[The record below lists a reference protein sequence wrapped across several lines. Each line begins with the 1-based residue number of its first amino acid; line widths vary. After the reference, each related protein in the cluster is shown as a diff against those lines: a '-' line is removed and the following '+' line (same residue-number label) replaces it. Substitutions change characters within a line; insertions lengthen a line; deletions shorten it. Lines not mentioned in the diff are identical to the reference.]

1 VAPLAA
7 LLLVFAVVGGL
18 ELLDRTNFALLG
30 LAARRPGV
38 ATWAGAAT
46 AFLATSAIAV
56 AIGTLVLATLSAYLR
71 YVELAGGLLI
81 LAFALYL
88 ARSPAEAPARDSR
101 RGAFVSAFLLI
112 FLLELGDTTMILLVL
127 FTGSLRDPVGVYL
140 AGSVALLSV
149 AAFACWAGGRLGAR
163 LAPRVLKRA
172 VVTILLIVGS
182 VTVLLAAFPGLL
194 AGLPF

>member
-30 LAARRPGV
+30 LAARRPGL

-56 AIGTLVLATLSAYLR
+56 ALGTLVLAALAPDLR
-71 YVELAGGLLI
+71 YVEAAGGLLI
-81 LAFALYL
+81 LAFAFHL
-88 ARSPAEAPARDSR
+88 ARAPAEAPADASR
-101 RGAFVSAFLLI
+101 RGAFASAFLLI

-127 FTGSLRDPVGVYL
+127 FTGSLGDPVGVYL
-140 AGSVALLSV
+140 FGSAALLGV
-149 AAFACWAGGRLGAR
+149 AALACWAGARLGAR
-163 LAPRVLKRA
+163 VSPRVLQRA
-172 VVTILLIVGS
+172 VVTILVIVGS
-182 VTVLLAAFPGLL
+182 VTVLVAAFPALL